1 MNQQTITPAER
12 NKLIYKAV
20 KNGVPKSSLGRIYQ
34 ITPQRVGQIYN
45 REVTRKV
52 KARQKRES
60 KANIMEAVTLRNALE
75 PERTP
80 LNKVRD
86 ARIAHGLTLAD
97 VSRVMGMKYYNYVN
111 LEAGRTALKHS
122 QALVLACLF
131 DLPLREVGL

>member
-12 NKLIYKAV
+12 NTLIYKAV

-52 KARQKRES
+52 KARQKR
-60 KANIMEAVTLRNALE
+60 KPNIMEAVTLRNALE

-86 ARIAHGLTLAD
+86 ARIAAGLTLAD
-97 VSRVMGMKYYNYVN
+97 VSRILDTKPYNYRN
-111 LEAGRTALKHS
+111 LEAGRTVLKHS

-131 DLPLREVGL
+131 DIPLHEVGL